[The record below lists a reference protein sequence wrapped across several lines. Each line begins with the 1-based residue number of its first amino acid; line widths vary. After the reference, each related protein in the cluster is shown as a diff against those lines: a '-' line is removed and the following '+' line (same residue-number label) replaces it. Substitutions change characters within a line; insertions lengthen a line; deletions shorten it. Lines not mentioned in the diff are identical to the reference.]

1 MQRVLHKRI
10 YCLKIGIANLPSFV
24 ICAHLLTATSGTVN
38 VQADTTTNTA
48 PTTIETTSFLD
59 RMHQGVSRFVVRSCD
74 RLDHHLHKRFFA
86 ENPHESGHTNLLT
99 NSTIDDLK
107 SLPNHKGSLIR
118 LSPAI
123 EIEEGGKIDTD
134 LRFDAKINLPR
145 FKERVNLVFQSE
157 DNDREVLEGITDQ
170 ATRQRRIENEDDS
183 LAGLRVRVLDETRFK
198 IDLGAGAKFKPEP
211 IPKLKARFKVSRTGA
226 KWSFTLS
233 EAVFWESDDGFGE
246 KTEFAW
252 SHRFNPDMLFRSSSQ
267 ATWSETTRGV
277 GLGQS
282 FIFTQQLCPISNLA
296 YKLGV
301 TGHTE
306 PEPDIDEW
314 NLRLAYTRQVYRE
327 WLFFEIEPGIDFRHE
342 RGYQT
347 IPLCSFRMHI
357 LFGDLSRGW

>member
-1 MQRVLHKRI
+1 
-10 YCLKIGIANLPSFV
+10 
-24 ICAHLLTATSGTVN
+24 
-38 VQADTTTNTA
+38 
-48 PTTIETTSFLD
+48 
-59 RMHQGVSRFVVRSCD
+59 MHQGVSRFVVRSCD

-86 ENPHESGHTNLLT
+86 ENPHESGQTNLLT

-157 DNDREVLEGITDQ
+157 DNDKEVLEGITDQ

-198 IDLGAGAKFKPEP
+198 IDLGAGTKFKPEP

-246 KTEFAW
+246 KTEFAGAIALTPTCCFVPVARQRVRNHSRRGSW
-252 SHRFNPDMLFRSSSQ
+252 TIFHFHTAVVSHFKSRLQTGSHRPYR
-267 ATWSETTRGV
+267 TRTRHRRVEFASGLYSAGV
-277 GLGQS
+277 PKVAV
-282 FIFTQQLCPISNLA
+282 F
-296 YKLGV
+296 
-301 TGHTE
+301 
-306 PEPDIDEW
+306 
-314 NLRLAYTRQVYRE
+314 
-327 WLFFEIEPGIDFRHE
+327 
-342 RGYQT
+342 
-347 IPLCSFRMHI
+347 
-357 LFGDLSRGW
+357 